1 MSYWLCFA
9 PHVACTGQCTLCLH
23 RNLPVEVHVIQAV
36 ERPMCALNG
45 PCDDPQEL
53 LGQMSTYF
61 EFGLDGRLK
70 LKRGDT
76 DE

>member
-1 MSYWLCFA
+1 
-9 PHVACTGQCTLCLH
+9 
-23 RNLPVEVHVIQAV
+23 VEVHVIQAV